1 MVIGFDK
8 FRDKFG
14 AFANDYVIIG
24 GSACDWLFTHRDARF
39 RATKDIDLVV
49 CAEQTTD
56 AFVAAMWDFIREG
69 GYSAYERK
77 DGRKC
82 FYRFLNPTTDGYPFM
97 LEFFSRE
104 TMNFPLAANSIIT
117 PIPTDDES
125 VSSLSGILLD
135 ENYYSFIR
143 KFRQNVDGVCVL
155 SVEALLLLKARA
167 WMDLSARKARGEF
180 VKDKDLA
187 KHRKDVFRLQSLI
200 GLDSQTVLSKPLFN
214 DFKDFLQAIRQEPL
228 DPQTLGA
235 AESFDEAMEK
245 LESIFIEALA

>member
-14 AFANDYVIIG
+14 GFSNDYVIIG

-49 CAEQTTD
+49 CAERTTD
-56 AFVAAMWDFIREG
+56 AFVEAMWDFIREG

-77 DGRKC
+77 DGHKC
-82 FYRFLNPTTDGYPFM
+82 FYRFLNPTTEGYPFM

-104 TMNFPLAANSIIT
+104 PMNFPLSTNTVLT
-117 PIPTDDES
+117 PIPTNDETI
-125 VSSLSGILLD
+125 SSLSGILLD

-143 KFRQNVDGVCVL
+143 NFRQNVDGVCVL
-155 SVEALLLLKARA
+155 CVEALLILKARA

-200 GLDSQTVLSKPLFN
+200 GADGPLPLPPPL
-214 DFKDFLQAIRQEPL
+214 FKDFTEFLAAIRRDPV
-228 DPQTLGA
+228 DPQALGA
-235 AESFDEAMEK
+235 VETFDEALEK
-245 LESIFIEALA
+245 LGTLYIEANG